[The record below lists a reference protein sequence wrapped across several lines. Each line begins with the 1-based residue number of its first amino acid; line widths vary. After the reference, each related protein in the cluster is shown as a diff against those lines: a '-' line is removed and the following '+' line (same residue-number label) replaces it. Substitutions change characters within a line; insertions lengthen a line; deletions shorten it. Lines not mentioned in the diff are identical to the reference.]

1 MSANYSYGF
10 LDPVRLKKG
19 VPALAL
25 LFVVHAGFTDKH
37 CLCRADQPSQESNQ
51 YSTQAQEDSGDTEQD
66 SPGDSTDGASRKYH
80 WLFRQPTAEESS
92 PEIEN
97 LSLLEKLDKDIKQA
111 RRLYLSGETDNAIIK
126 YRSIL
131 DHFQV
136 LVDDVPVGHAIIQEL
151 SSRLQVFDE
160 MAAKILGPLDG
171 EPKED
176 AAGLVFH
183 LFEKRRLCRRNLVL
197 KKAGPLEFYDVPQA
211 LLKEEQDILRKLLE
225 VSSDIPTSRAR
236 RTEDAVRVK
245 LADVRKSLQKSS
257 ERYSII
263 RMGYSPTLEEVRKEI
278 LSDDEL
284 ILDLNILSD
293 RIVAGVIT
301 SQSGIY
307 YQAPLAKN
315 ELEKGII
322 SLQEKIREFTLGGR
336 SSFMGH
342 AWKEPCRR
350 TYRALF
356 GRLPRIPKDKSTV
369 FVIPDKSIWYLPFHI
384 LLDAEDKPFGQD
396 RSVSLIP
403 SVDMLKFLRSKPEN
417 DSNKSCSGQL
427 DLFESTP
434 MIPEKDPKD
443 ASHSDP
449 VKKKSS
455 PKISESEK
463 IERMI
468 LANNVFPKPSDAV
481 IKIQKLFRKAEVWI
495 GPAATRDRFLEIR
508 DKQNDV
514 EVLAVPL
521 SMKDAIDY
529 ERQPTLFFS
538 PDKAGKRKL
547 EARNL
552 FRAPLGTRM
561 TALPIAWSD
570 AGEKESITGEGPLF
584 LAMGMYYSGFK
595 AFMINYAAPNWGEEQ
610 DPYLFS
616 VLKKCSEKST
626 LKQALTGY
634 NREIPGGLDPSFTGK
649 PPSWAGW
656 IIYGDPGK

>member
-1 MSANYSYGF
+1 MSANNPYGF
-10 LDPVRLKKG
+10 LDPMRLKR
-19 VPALAL
+19 VLSALAL
-25 LFVVHAGFTDKH
+25 LFLVHTGFINEDR
-37 CLCRADQPSQESNQ
+37 LCNADEPSQQSEQ
-51 YSTQAQEDSGDTEQD
+51 YSAPVQEDSAETDEDTGGDGPD
-66 SPGDSTDGASRKYH
+66 DASRKYH
-80 WLFRQPTAEESS
+80 WLFRQPTPEESN
-92 PEIEN
+92 PEVEN
-97 LSLLEKLDKDIKQA
+97 LSLLEKLDKEIKQA
-111 RRLYLSGETDNAIIK
+111 RRIYLSGETDNAIIK
-126 YRSIL
+126 YRSIV
-131 DHFQV
+131 DHFQA

-151 SSRLQVFDE
+151 TNRFQIFDE
-160 MAAKILGPLDG
+160 MAAKILGPVDG
-171 EPKED
+171 EPKEE
-176 AAGLVFH
+176 AAGLLFH

-197 KKAGPLEFYDVPQA
+197 KKAGPIEFYDVPQV

-263 RMGYSPTLEEVRKEI
+263 RMGYSLTLEEVRNDL

-301 SQSGIY
+301 SQSGVY

-315 ELEKGII
+315 ELDKGIL

-356 GRLPRIPKDKSTV
+356 GRLPRIPKDKSVV

-384 LLDAEDKPFGQD
+384 LLDGEDKPFGQD

-403 SVDMLKFLRSKPEN
+403 SADMLKFLRSKSEHVA
-417 DSNKSCSGQL
+417 DATFSGQL

-443 ASHSDP
+443 ASHSEP
-449 VKKKSS
+449 VRKKSA
-455 PKISESEK
+455 PKMSESEK

-468 LANNVFPKPSDAV
+468 LANSVFPKPSDAV

-495 GPAATRDRFLEIR
+495 GPTATRDRFLEIR
-508 DKQNDV
+508 DRQNDV

-561 TALPIAWSD
+561 TALPVAWFD

-584 LAMGMYYSGFK
+584 LAIGMYYSGFK

-610 DPYLFS
+610 DSYLFS
-616 VLKKCSEKST
+616 VLKKCSGKST

-656 IIYGDPGK
+656 IVYGDLGK